1 MSKPDAIGLEGNEPQ
16 GREQDG
22 KRQLARSAGRR
33 AICVSVAP
41 LIIDLA
47 PGTAG
52 VHSALPPY
60 RTGGIWMCGTC
71 RSAGYH
77 VTCGVSPD
85 PMEASRMAAMQ
96 MIDLPCRRH
105 NLSAMDAYLLCSVC
119 ADFVINELVNR
130 PIRIVS
136 LYYLRLV
143 LE

>member
-60 RTGGIWMCGTC
+60 RTGGNLDVRDLSVGRLSRDLRGVA
-71 RSAGYH
+71 RSDGSVPDGGDANDR
-77 VTCGVSPD
+77 SPV
-85 PMEASRMAAMQ
+85 PKA
-96 MIDLPCRRH
+96 
-105 NLSAMDAYLLCSVC
+105 
-119 ADFVINELVNR
+119 
-130 PIRIVS
+130 
-136 LYYLRLV
+136 
-143 LE
+143 